1 MCSDTRCNEV
11 VDLGVTGVFK
21 ALFSLPL
28 CFVAFTVVSHVELL
42 YFPLLFSDRM
52 FSFGF

>member
-11 VDLGVTGVFK
+11 VDLDVTGIFK
-21 ALFSLPL
+21 ALFSLLL

-52 FSFGF
+52 FFSGF